1 MLTVKWI
8 PQSSQTSACVFSV
21 KQLNYLYTIQL
32 NIESTSHKVIWINS
46 KFAGIMYTGRFLV
59 CISGSELRVSTCSV
73 IDWLDFIH
81 IAHKHHLKFLAGDAF
96 VITIVALL
104 PWCSSVCPSICLS
117 GTGVHCDHTEHVS
130 VDLSSWL
137 DSPMFWAPWRQSM
150 STYSQPSFTV
160 PPGREVGYG
169 CTGCN

>member
-1 MLTVKWI
+1 
-8 PQSSQTSACVFSV
+8 
-21 KQLNYLYTIQL
+21 
-32 NIESTSHKVIWINS
+32 
-46 KFAGIMYTGRFLV
+46 MYTGRFLV

-117 GTGVHCDHTEHVS
+117 GTGVHCDHTEHDS

-150 STYSQPSFTV
+150 STYSQPSFSSSTWNWGGV
-160 PPGREVGYG
+160 WTCKLGVIAQERLKIEVKLQLSANRKSYIPRQLAQQPWVTLNGCMGRYLCGSWAS
-169 CTGCN
+169 C